1 MTRERVGSMASNHLK
16 DFPGGPVAGNLPFN
30 AGDVY
35 LISGRGSKIP
45 HAAEQLRP
53 RIAAKTR

>member
-1 MTRERVGSMASNHLK
+1 MTSERVGSMASNHLK

-45 HAAEQLRP
+45 HAIQ
-53 RIAAKTR
+53 

>member
-1 MTRERVGSMASNHLK
+1 MTRERVGSTVPNHLK
-16 DFPGGPVAGNLPFN
+16 DFPGGPVVGNLPFN

-45 HAAEQLRP
+45 HAIDQLRSCT
-53 RIAAKTR
+53 AAKT